1 MKLLTL
7 LYTSTG
13 IFFMKLIM
21 SLEYSSAATF
31 PFSTS
36 LNFPVV
42 LLSERQECLQTMK
55 SNILEF
61 KPFHPSPGLLGN
73 LNPTQCAP
81 SIYTCKLYLILIFRM
96 EGTKLRKGAYK
107 YLLSL

>member
-1 MKLLTL
+1 MKLLAL
-7 LYTSTG
+7 CYTSTG

-81 SIYTCKLYLILIFRM
+81 SI
-96 EGTKLRKGAYK
+96 
-107 YLLSL
+107 